1 MSAVLT
7 GCRGGSGQSAPTI
20 TIGKSGCLIQ
30 HLAVIAQLVVGA
42 AADDPFAPA
51 GFDLNEVNEVNEAL
65 AEPA

>member
-1 MSAVLT
+1 
-7 GCRGGSGQSAPTI
+7 
-20 TIGKSGCLIQ
+20 
-30 HLAVIAQLVVGA
+30 LVVGA